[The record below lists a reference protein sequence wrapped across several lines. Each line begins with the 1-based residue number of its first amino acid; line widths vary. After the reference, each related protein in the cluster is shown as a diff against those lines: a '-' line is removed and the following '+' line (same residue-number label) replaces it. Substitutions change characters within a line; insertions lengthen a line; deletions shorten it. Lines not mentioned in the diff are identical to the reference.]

1 MVRLDRE
8 QRNKYKMPTNL
19 WHNVPMENAAVT
31 RVPLMTTLRL
41 DLQAVE
47 AGLSV
52 ATMGSFIASSG
63 LEFSEL
69 YDVVIPAR
77 TLKHRKARR
86 EALSR
91 DESDK
96 LARLIRIYD
105 QAVRVL
111 GEKEKALHWLR
122 KPLRRFAGRK
132 PLEMIRTEF
141 GARMVEEML
150 GQLDYGM
157 FA

>member
-1 MVRLDRE
+1 
-8 QRNKYKMPTNL
+8 
-19 WHNVPMENAAVT
+19 MESAAAA
-31 RVPLMTTLRL
+31 RPPLMAALHL
-41 DLQAVE
+41 DLDTVE
-47 AGLSV
+47 AGVSV
-52 ATMGSFIASSG
+52 DTMASFVASS
-63 LEFSEL
+63 EL
-69 YDVVIPAR
+69 QLNEMYDIVIPAR
-77 TLKHRKARR
+77 TLKHRRARR
-86 EALSR
+86 ESLNR

-122 KPLRRFAGRK
+122 KPLRRFTGRS
-132 PLEMIRTEF
+132 PLQMLRTEF

-150 GQLDYGM
+150 GQLDHGM

>member
-1 MVRLDRE
+1 MD
-8 QRNKYKMPTNL
+8 
-19 WHNVPMENAAVT
+19 NAAVS
-31 RVPLMTTLRL
+31 RAPLMTSLQV
-41 DLQAVE
+41 DLQTVE
-47 AGLSV
+47 AGVPV
-52 ATMGSFIASSG
+52 ATMASFVAGSG
-63 LEFSEL
+63 LEFAEL

-77 TLKHRKARR
+77 TLKHRRTRR
-86 EALSR
+86 ESLSR

-111 GEKEKALHWLR
+111 GDKEKALHWLR
-122 KPLRRFAGRK
+122 KPLRRFTGRT
-132 PLEMIRTEF
+132 PLEMLCTEF